1 MQSRAALAAPFAAGA
16 IIASQFSNALGAAWS
31 KALFPEIGPEGVI
44 ALRVGFSAI
53 LLGIATRAWRIRISH
68 DQIGNLVAY
77 GVALGLMNSFAYQA
91 FARIPVGIGM
101 AIEVTGPLAVVIYN
115 SRRRSDLAWVAC
127 TVAGLVLLLFK
138 EAALPS
144 VDPVG
149 VGLAFCSAACWGS
162 YIVYGKRVSTVGSG
176 NVVAVG
182 FFIASLFVVP
192 FGVGSIGS
200 KLFEPHWLLTGMAIA
215 VFSGAFPFFLQ
226 MLALRRL
233 PSRVYGLL
241 ASGVPAVG
249 AIMGFVVLGEALDL
263 RQCLGILLVIAA
275 GVGATLSLSRRAAWS
290 AASPVDRR
298 RA

>member
-1 MQSRAALAAPFAAGA
+1 MQSQAVFAALA
-16 IIASQFSNALGAAWS
+16 IVVSQFSNALGATWS
-31 KALFPEIGPEGVI
+31 KSLFPALGPEGII

-53 LLGIATRAWRIRISH
+53 LLGVATRAWRVRVSQ
-68 DQIGNLVAY
+68 DQIGNVVAY

-115 SRRRSDLAWVAC
+115 SRRRIDLAWVAC
-127 TVAGLVLLLFK
+127 TIAGLVLLLFK

-149 VGLAFCSAACWGS
+149 VGLAFCSAACWAS
-162 YIVYGKRVSTVGSG
+162 YIVYGKRVSALGGG
-176 NVVAVG
+176 NIVAVG
-182 FFIASLFVVP
+182 LAVASLFVVP
-192 FGVGSIGS
+192 FGIGSVGSR
-200 KLFEPHWLLTGMAIA
+200 LFQPEWLLIGAAIA
-215 VFSGAFPFFLQ
+215 VLSGAFPFFLQ
-226 MLALRRL
+226 ILALRRL
-233 PSRVYGLL
+233 PSRVFGLL

-249 AIMGFVVLGEALDL
+249 ALMGFIVLGEALEL

-275 GVGATLSLSRRAAWS
+275 GAGATLSLGRAERS
-290 AASPVDRR
+290 AASPSPRR

>member
-1 MQSRAALAAPFAAGA
+1 MQSQAALAALAVVT
-16 IIASQFSNALGAAWS
+16 SQFSNAFGATWAKS
-31 KALFPEIGPEGVI
+31 LFPAVGPEGII

-53 LLGIATRAWRIRISH
+53 LLGLATRAWRVRVSR

-115 SRRRSDLAWVAC
+115 SRRRGDLLWLGC
-127 TVAGLVLLLFK
+127 IVAGLVLLLFK
-138 EAALPS
+138 EVALPS

-149 VGLAFCSAACWGS
+149 VALSFCSAASWAS
-162 YIVYGKRVSTVGSG
+162 YIVYGKRVSALGGG
-176 NVVAVG
+176 NIVAIGLVV
-182 FFIASLFVVP
+182 ASLFVVP
-192 FGVGSIGS
+192 FGIATTGA
-200 KLFEPHWLLTGMAIA
+200 KLFEPEWLMLGVAIA
-215 VFSGAFPFFLQ
+215 ILSGAFPFFLQ

-233 PSRVYGLL
+233 PARVYGLI

-249 AIMGFVVLGEALDL
+249 AIMGFFVLGEALDV

-275 GVGATLSLSRRAAWS
+275 SVGATLSISRGAQS
-290 AASPVDRR
+290 EASPTRR
-298 RA
+298 LRA